1 MNQNVK
7 QYLRSYYSYMQDDWF
22 IWLSMIKFINN
33 NAILSSIKQSM
44 FFLNK
49 NFHSHMS
56 FDLNSIEYKITWAKI
71 EADKAKNIFKHMKWS
86 LALIKQVLA
95 RIRVTMKKQIDKHQ
109 KKMIYKINDMMFL
122 NSRNIIIL
130 WSLKKLNDKML
141 ELFKILI
148 EIELAY
154 QLKLS
159 LTIKI
164 HLKFA
169 SNLLQLD
176 LKNALKEQ
184 QNELFDFIVIEDE
197 DEWEV
202 KNILNFKHYEWSKR
216 L

>member
-1 MNQNVK
+1 
-7 QYLRSYYSYMQDDWF
+7 
-22 IWLSMIKFINN
+22 
-33 NAILSSIKQSM
+33 
-44 FFLNK
+44 
-49 NFHSHMS
+49 
-56 FDLNSIEYKITWAKI
+56 
-71 EADKAKNIFKHMKWS
+71 
-86 LALIKQVLA
+86 
-95 RIRVTMKKQIDKHQ
+95 
-109 KKMIYKINDMMFL
+109 
-122 NSRNIIIL
+122 
-130 WSLKKLNDKML
+130 ML

-197 DEWEV
+197 DE
-202 KNILNFKHYEWSKR
+202 
-216 L
+216 